1 MSENPVSKPSY
12 LGLLNAIAVGEARAH
27 RYLTAWIA
35 VCTDPEVRDVL
46 STVCWREGEHGMS
59 FAKRIDELGFS
70 VRPKEDPNL
79 ERDLEVAGSTT
90 LTDRQKVEH
99 FGLGR
104 LTETLSFFDDI
115 FKDHSIDIRTG
126 ELLGRYVAEEFDS
139 ARLLS
144 GCYAKLC
151 AADSVAAD
159 SVADDTVE
167 RSRATTSG
175 SG

>member
-1 MSENPVSKPSY
+1 MPETSPPKPSY

-46 STVCWREGEHGMS
+46 ETVCCREGEHGMS
-59 FAKRIDELGFS
+59 FAKRIDELGYS
-70 VRPKEDPNL
+70 VRQKDDPNAM
-79 ERDLEVAGSTT
+79 RDLDVAGSTE

-104 LTETLSFFDDI
+104 LTETLSFFDDV
-115 FKDHSIDIRTG
+115 FKDHTIDIRTG
-126 ELLGRYVAEEFDS
+126 ELLGRYIAEEFDS

-144 GCYAKLC
+144 ACYAKLC
-151 AADSVAAD
+151 AADGAVQS
-159 SVADDTVE
+159 
-167 RSRATTSG
+167 ATAGT
-175 SG
+175 

>member
-1 MSENPVSKPSY
+1 MSENPVAKPSY

-27 RYLTAWIA
+27 RYLTAWVA
-35 VCTDPEVRDVL
+35 VCTDPEVRAVL
-46 STVCWREGEHGMS
+46 ETVRWREGEHGMS

-70 VRPKEDPNL
+70 VRSKDDPDL
-79 ERDLEVAGSTT
+79 ERDLEVAESTE

-104 LTETLSFFDDI
+104 LTETLSFFDDV
-115 FKDHSIDIRTG
+115 FKDHSIDVRTG

-144 GCYAKLC
+144 ECYAKLC
-151 AADSVAAD
+151 TTGDSA
-159 SVADDTVE
+159 E
-167 RSRATTSG
+167 RPDRASASGTS
-175 SG
+175 